1 MQSMPKIPL
10 TLAEDMRR
18 QGIRREA
25 QDVFNSSKSSFQVV
39 LMFTVGFDA
48 EVRKNA
54 VAFDAK
60 VRSHSRQEI
69 NHIRMQEISI
79 FLSSD

>member
-1 MQSMPKIPL
+1 MPKIPL

-18 QGIRREA
+18 QGVRREA
-25 QDVFNSSKSSFQVV
+25 QDVFNSSKTSFQVDP
-39 LMFTVGFDA
+39 MFTVGFDA

-54 VAFDAK
+54 VVFDAE

-69 NHIRMQEISI
+69 NHIRMQKIS
-79 FLSSD
+79 DWVD